1 MVRESSPV
9 HISEVLSDVV
19 SHLRGKKPNLSSFS
33 STFSSAQR
41 PRRQLLTLS
50 EYSDEDELFARVLRT
65 IARLDM
71 AGKDHLYLH
80 ALDMY
85 RRNCKLR
92 AIMHCT
98 RSVGMFLQFLKDRR
112 QTQIEAVTRAD
123 LEAFVEHEQD
133 RGLKPL
139 SVRTYLERVY
149 TFLHFLI
156 EEEVV
161 SPEIVRRRIRLRL
174 PQQLPR
180 AMEPD
185 DVTELLSVIGK
196 RRDRSMVLVLLR
208 TGMRIGE
215 LLETRV
221 SDINLKEHTIT
232 IWQGMKNR
240 RGRVVYFSGDALC
253 ALRAWLRRR
262 DAAKPV
268 LFYGQGRNSLTYQG
282 ARVMFKKYLSKA
294 RLSHKGYTL
303 HCLRHTYASE
313 LLNAGMRLECLQQLL
328 GHDNIEITRRYAR
341 LTDKTRK
348 EEYFRA
354 MAKIEK
360 GEIHGSYRL
369 DSELQTILKEKE
381 LLSSYRKE
389 LSV

>member
-1 MVRESSPV
+1 MVQESSPV

-19 SHLRGKKPNLSSFS
+19 SHLRDKRPNPSFFPS
-33 STFSSAQR
+33 ELSSAQR
-41 PRRQLLTLS
+41 AHRQLLTLS
-50 EYSDEDELFARVLRT
+50 EYSGEDELFARVLRG
-65 IARLDM
+65 IARLDV
-71 AGKDHLYLH
+71 AGKDHLYLY

-85 RRNCKLR
+85 RRNCKLS
-92 AIMHCT
+92 AIMDCT
-98 RSVGMFLQFLKDRR
+98 RSVGMFLQFLKDRK
-112 QTQIEAVTRAD
+112 QTQIEAVTRGD
-123 LEAFVEHEQD
+123 LETFVEHEQD

-149 TFLHFLI
+149 SFLHFLI
-156 EEEVV
+156 EKEVL
-161 SPEIVRRRIRLRL
+161 SPQIVRRRIRLRL

-185 DVTELLSVIGK
+185 DVGELLSVIGK
-196 RRDRSMVLVLLR
+196 RRDRAMVLVLLR

-221 SDINLKEHTIT
+221 NDINLKEHTIT

-240 RGRVVYFSGDALC
+240 RGRVVYFSDDALC
-253 ALRAWLRRR
+253 ALRAWLSSR
-262 DAAKPV
+262 DATKPL

-282 ARVMFKKYLSKA
+282 ARVMFKKYLLKA
-294 RLSHKGYTL
+294 ELSHKGYTL
-303 HCLRHTYASE
+303 HSLRHTYASE
-313 LLNAGMRLECLQQLL
+313 MLNAGMRLECLQQLL

-341 LTDKTRK
+341 LTDKTRR
-348 EEYFRA
+348 EEYFHA

-360 GEIHGSYRL
+360 GEIDGSYRI
-369 DSELQTILKEKE
+369 DSELQKILKEKE

-389 LSV
+389 LPL

>member
-1 MVRESSPV
+1 
-9 HISEVLSDVV
+9 
-19 SHLRGKKPNLSSFS
+19 
-33 STFSSAQR
+33 
-41 PRRQLLTLS
+41 
-50 EYSDEDELFARVLRT
+50 
-65 IARLDM
+65 
-71 AGKDHLYLH
+71 
-80 ALDMY
+80 
-85 RRNCKLR
+85 
-92 AIMHCT
+92 
-98 RSVGMFLQFLKDRR
+98 MFLQFLKDRR
-112 QTQIEAVTRAD
+112 RTQIEAVTRAD

-149 TFLHFLI
+149 AFLHFLI
-156 EEEVV
+156 EGEVV

-196 RRDRSMVLVLLR
+196 RRDRAMVLVLLR

-240 RGRVVYFSGDALC
+240 RGRVVYFSDDALC
-253 ALRAWLRRR
+253 TLRAWLSRR
-262 DAAKPV
+262 DAAKPL

-282 ARVMFKKYLSKA
+282 ARMMFKKYLSKTS
-294 RLSHKGYTL
+294 LSHKGYTL

-313 LLNAGMRLECLQQLL
+313 MLNAGMRLECLQQLL

-341 LTDKTRK
+341 LTDTTRR

-360 GEIHGSYRL
+360 GEIHGSYQL

-389 LSV
+389 LSI

>member
-262 DAAKPV
+262 DAAKPA

>member
-1 MVRESSPV
+1 MVQESSPV
-9 HISEVLSDVV
+9 HISEILSDVV
-19 SHLRGKKPNLSSFS
+19 SHLRGKETNLSSFPS
-33 STFSSAQR
+33 RLSSAQR
-41 PRRQLLTLS
+41 PRGQLLTFS
-50 EYSDEDELFARVLRT
+50 EYGDEDELFARVLRT
-65 IARLDM
+65 IARLDV
-71 AGKDHLYLH
+71 AGKEHLYLY

-85 RRNCKLR
+85 RRNCKLS

-112 QTQIEAVTRAD
+112 RTQIEAVTRAD

-149 TFLHFLI
+149 AFLHFLI

-161 SPEIVRRRIRLRL
+161 SPEVVLRRIRLRL

-196 RRDRSMVLVLLR
+196 RRDRAMVLVLLR

-221 SDINLKEHTIT
+221 SDINFKEHTIT

-240 RGRVVYFSGDALC
+240 RGRVVYFSGDVLC
-253 ALRAWLRRR
+253 ALRAWLSRR
-262 DAAKPV
+262 DATKPL

-294 RLSHKGYTL
+294 GLSHKGYTL

>member
-262 DAAKPV
+262 DAAKPA

-381 LLSSYRKE
+381 LLNSYRKE

>member
-1 MVRESSPV
+1 MLQEGSPV

-19 SHLRGKKPNLSSFS
+19 SYLRDKKPNLSSFPS
-33 STFSSAQR
+33 IFSSAQR
-41 PRRQLLTLS
+41 PCRQLLTLS
-50 EYSDEDELFARVLRT
+50 EHSEEDELFARVLRT
-65 IARLDM
+65 IARSDV

-98 RSVGMFLQFLKDRR
+98 GSVGMFLQFLKDRR

-156 EEEVV
+156 EKEVL

-185 DVTELLSVIGK
+185 DVKELLSVIGK
-196 RRDRSMVLVLLR
+196 RRDRAMVLVLLR

-232 IWQGMKNR
+232 IWEGMKNR
-240 RGRVVYFSGDALC
+240 RGRVVYFSGDARC

-262 DAAKPV
+262 DAAKSV
-268 LFYGQGRNSLTYQG
+268 LFYAQGRNNLTYQG
-282 ARVMFKKYLSKA
+282 ARVMFKKYLCKA
-294 RLSHKGYTL
+294 GLSHKGYTL

-313 LLNAGMRLECLQQLL
+313 MLNAGMRLECLQQLL
-328 GHDNIEITRRYAR
+328 GHDNVEITRRYAR
-341 LTDKTRK
+341 LTDKTRR

-360 GEIHGSYRL
+360 GEIDGSYQL
-369 DSELQTILKEKE
+369 DSELQKILKEKE
-381 LLSSYRKE
+381 LLGSYRKE
-389 LSV
+389 LPV